1 MFTLG
6 NRLFL
11 CSSFVRENSRFAD
24 IGSDHGYLPVYLM
37 KNGRVKSAIAADIGE
52 GPLSYARKNA
62 AKYNADIECILS
74 DGFKNINPNSFD
86 DAVIAGMGG
95 ELISTIISNAEF
107 LKNPNYRLILQ
118 PMTAEPELR
127 TWLSENGFVIEEE
140 KACTDSG
147 KLYTVMCV
155 SFADKEKSKITEEEI
170 YVGKL
175 NPNDEL
181 SREYAKKVVK
191 RLNNRIFGAKHRGET
206 DEAEK
211 IGALVSRIEEM
222 YKL

>member
-6 NRLFL
+6 NRLLL
-11 CSSFVRENSRFAD
+11 CSSFVRENSRLAD

-37 KNGRVKSAIAADIGE
+37 KNGKVKSAIAADIGE

-62 AKYNADIECILS
+62 AKYRTDVECILS
-74 DGFKNINPNSFD
+74 DGFKNIEPSSFD

-107 LKNPNYRLILQ
+107 LKNPAYRLILQ

-127 TWLSENGFVIEEE
+127 IWLSENGFVIEDE

-155 SFADKEKSKITEEEI
+155 SFAGKEKSKITEEEI

-191 RLNNRIFGAKHRGET
+191 RLNNRIFGARHRGESE
-206 DEAEK
+206 EADR
-211 IGALVSRIEEM
+211 IGGLVSRIEEM

>member
-74 DGFKNINPNSFD
+74 DGFKNIDPNSFD

-107 LKNPNYRLILQ
+107 LKNTNYRLILQ

-127 TWLSENGFVIEEE
+127 IWLSENGFVIEEE

-191 RLNNRIFGAKHRGET
+191 RLNNRIFGANHRGEIE
-206 DEAEK
+206 EAEK
-211 IGALVSRIEEM
+211 INALVSKIEEM

>member
-11 CSSFVRENSRFAD
+11 CSSFVRENSRLAD

-52 GPLSYARKNA
+52 APLSYARKNA
-62 AKYNADIECILS
+62 AKYRADVKCILS
-74 DGFKNINPNSFD
+74 DGFKNIDPDSFD

-95 ELISTIISNAEF
+95 ELISAIISNAEF
-107 LKNPNYRLILQ
+107 LKNPRYRLILQ

-127 TWLSENGFVIEEE
+127 VWLSENGFVIEEE
-140 KACTDSG
+140 KACVDSG

-155 SFADKEKSKITEEEI
+155 SFGGKEKSEISEEEV

-181 SREYAKKVVK
+181 SREYAKKVIK
-191 RLNNRIFGAKHRGET
+191 RLNNRIFGARHRGET
-206 DEAEK
+206 DKAER
-211 IGALVSRIEEM
+211 IGGLVSKIEEI
-222 YKL
+222 YKI

>member
-37 KNGRVKSAIAADIGE
+37 KNGKVKSAIAADIGE

-62 AKYNADIECILS
+62 AKYGADIECVLS
-74 DGFKNINPNSFD
+74 DGFRNIDPNSFD

-127 TWLSENGFVIEEE
+127 IWLSENGFVIEEE

-155 SFADKEKSKITEEEI
+155 SFADKEKSKITEEEM

-211 IGALVSRIEEM
+211 IGSLVSRIEEM

>member
-6 NRLFL
+6 NRLLL
-11 CSSFVRENSRFAD
+11 CSSFVRDNTRLVD
-24 IGSDHGYLPVYLM
+24 IGSDHGYLPVYLL

-52 GPLSYARKNA
+52 GPLSYAKKNA
-62 AKYNADIECILS
+62 AKYRADIECVLS
-74 DGFKNINPNSFD
+74 DGFKNIDPNSFD

-95 ELISTIISNAEF
+95 ELISAILSKAEF
-107 LKNPNYRLILQ
+107 LKSPRYRLILQ

-127 TWLSENGFVIEEE
+127 IWLSENGFAIDEE

-155 SFADKEKSKITEEEI
+155 SFVGKDKSKISEEEI

-175 NPNDEL
+175 NPEEEL
-181 SREYAKKVVK
+181 SCEYAKKVVK

-211 IGALVSRIEEM
+211 ISSLVSKIEEL
-222 YKL
+222 YKI